1 MTYHAVIHLVS
12 RALAVSAALCL
23 ALGTLAC
30 AVEERA
36 EVAPMESSVD
46 AAPPPAAEAALE
58 EAGVEVPQPAT
69 GETDL
74 ATESD
79 EEREPLAAEAA
90 ADREASD

>member
-12 RALAVSAALCL
+12 RALALSAALCL

-46 AAPPPAAEAALE
+46 AAPPTPAPE

-79 EEREPLAAEAA
+79 EERESLAAEAA

>member
-46 AAPPPAAEAALE
+46 AAPPTPAPEA
-58 EAGVEVPQPAT
+58 AGVEVPQPAT